1 MPVLGI
7 VASSISGHLSSP
19 SFESIASANGT
30 GASGTITFS
39 SIPSTYKSL
48 QIRILAK
55 DTATGTQTPTSAA
68 IQFNGDTGFN
78 YSFHYMYGNANGNNL
93 SVGGAGSSEYQITQ
107 SIPTSRTLSPSQ
119 ANIYGVSIVDIIDYA
134 STSKNKTMRTIS
146 GVDGN
151 QASTNYLVQLNS
163 GAWYSTAAVSSI
175 SIKTNSAAFTTGT
188 TMALYGVK

>member
-7 VASSISGHLSSP
+7 IASSISGNLSSP
-19 SFESIASANGT
+19 SFQSIASANGT
-30 GASGTITFS
+30 GASNTITFS

-55 DTATGTQTPTSAA
+55 DTATGTQTPASAN

-78 YSFHYMYGNANGNNL
+78 YSFHYMYGSANGSNL
-93 SVGGAGSSEYQITQ
+93 SVASASSTEYQITQ
-107 SIPTSRTLSPSQ
+107 SIATSRTIAPSQ
-119 ANIYGVSIVDIIDYA
+119 VDIYGVSIVDIIDYA
-134 STSKNKTMRTIS
+134 STSKNKTMRTVS

-151 QASTNYLVQLNS
+151 EASAAYRVQLNS

-175 SIKTNSAAFTTGT
+175 SIKTNNTAFTTGT

>member
-30 GASGTITFS
+30 GASNTITFS

-48 QIRILAK
+48 QIRIFGK
-55 DTATGTQTPTSAA
+55 DASTSAQVPATAA
-68 IQFNGDTGFN
+68 ITFNGAGAT
-78 YSFHYMYGNANGNNL
+78 YSVHYMYGASTGGLIANGTGNF
-93 SVGGAGSSEYQITQ
+93 AEMQIPYAF
-107 SIPTSRTLSPSQ
+107 PTSRTIAPSQ
-119 ANIYGVSIVDIIDYA
+119 VNIYGALIVDIIDYA
-134 STSKNKTMRTIS
+134 STSKNKTIRTIS

-151 QASTNYLVQLNS
+151 QAYLGYVAQISS
-163 GAWYSTAAVSSI
+163 GAWYDTAAVSSI
-175 SIKTNSAAFTTGT
+175 SIKTNISVFTTGT